1 MMLEAI
7 FSFVVGMIVG
17 AVGFLLI
24 MALLVGGNPR
34 HWRK

>member
-17 AVGFLLI
+17 AVGFT
-24 MALLVGGNPR
+24 LVLAIIIGSDPR

>member
-1 MMLEAI
+1 MLEAI

-17 AVGFLLI
+17 AVGFLLVVAVI
-24 MALLVGGNPR
+24 VGSDPR